1 MQQGRKYSPKSCLFA
16 IYLNS
21 WLQGSKLLFDTTSR
35 RSIRFPEYQLC
46 TETPTFR
53 NIKSF
58 SNAFADHRVKVLEV
72 AAQALVAKCC
82 PSNILLSIE
91 LVQKSPVFQKGAL
104 RLKSQYRGLRV
115 LKQKNSRADWNRLTW
130 FMPFECSY
138 QSGYL
143 AMRSWRGGGR
153 ALTALESSKKRT
165 CVARWLVIYFLVCNF
180 GGSLTYS
187 TIGGTKTLDLAL
199 VLCKDRRGKCL
210 SRFFHANIPQF
221 FMLSSE
227 EDDCTAGLDIE
238 RRRGVLDGV
247 IDTH

>member
-1 MQQGRKYSPKSCLFA
+1 VICMKINNLLCIQLSGTKFLIHAHDQWRKLAKGGYTPKYNQEKQPLAAWWSKDEVQHLSMQQGRKYSPKSCLFA

-143 AMRSWRGGGR
+143 AMRS
-153 ALTALESSKKRT
+153 
-165 CVARWLVIYFLVCNF
+165 
-180 GGSLTYS
+180 
-187 TIGGTKTLDLAL
+187 
-199 VLCKDRRGKCL
+199 
-210 SRFFHANIPQF
+210 
-221 FMLSSE
+221 
-227 EDDCTAGLDIE
+227 
-238 RRRGVLDGV
+238 
-247 IDTH
+247 